1 LTTDNPDLF
10 ARAKRLRD
18 HAMSPSK
25 RYWHTEVGYNYRM
38 TNLQAALGVAQ
49 MDRIDEFIEKR
60 RQIMR
65 WYREELQGISGLR
78 LNQDRPGSKS
88 VYWMVC
94 AEFDGLT
101 ESRRDELMKSLR
113 AKGVD
118 SRPYFYPV
126 SDMPM
131 FERAQTPV
139 THSVSP
145 AGINLPSYF
154 DLDRAGVA
162 HICQALG
169 TTLQE
174 LGISSRSAS

>member
-1 LTTDNPDLF
+1 
-10 ARAKRLRD
+10 
-18 HAMSPSK
+18 
-25 RYWHTEVGYNYRM
+25 VGYNYRM

-60 RQIMR
+60 RQIMQ
-65 WYREELQGISGLR
+65 WYREELQGVRGLR
-78 LNQDRPGSKS
+78 LNQEHSGSKS

-101 ESRRDELMKSLR
+101 EDRRDELMKSLR

-131 FERAQTPV
+131 FERAHTPV
-139 THSVSP
+139 THSVFST
-145 AGINLPSYF
+145 GINLPSYF
-154 DLDRAGVA
+154 DLARDDVS
-162 HICQALG
+162 HICKVLSA
-169 TTLQE
+169 TLQE
-174 LGISSRSAS
+174 LGISSGTAP